1 MEIYINI
8 FIGFCMFVIGTLF
21 GSFFSLATYRLPRH
35 QDIVFKRSYC
45 PNCNHNLG
53 FFDLIPVLSYLF
65 CGGKC
70 RYCKERI
77 SPRYI
82 ILEITNGVLFLS
94 LYLIFGY
101 TIKLMIICLLY
112 AVVFVLMGSAIMKL
126 KMSEEERIDVS
137 KLTTKKGVYVAEIV
151 VAMVLFTMLLT
162 SSYVISKNYNSSSAV
177 TIYKSN
183 AVEIAVKTA
192 EVLKATKYD
201 YIESTNYIVSENNVS
216 YTVDIE
222 VIPFNQIDAKYE
234 NIAKKVIIKV
244 MYSYESVPYEY
255 TLFILKGK
263 VEE

>member
-70 RYCKERI
+70 RYCKKKI

-112 AVVFVLMGSAIMKL
+112 AVVFVLIGSAIMKL

-137 KLTTKKGVYVAEIV
+137 KLTTKKGVYIAEIV
-151 VAMVLFTMLLT
+151 VAMLLFTMLLT
-162 SSYVISKNYNSSSAV
+162 SSYIISKNYNKSSSV

-183 AVEIAVKTA
+183 AVEIAVKTI
-192 EVLKATKYD
+192 EVLKSTEYD
-201 YIESTNYIVSENNVS
+201 SILNTSFSVKENDIDYSVNV
-216 YTVDIE
+216 E
-222 VIPFNQIDAKYE
+222 VIPFNEIDSMYE
-234 NIAKKVIIKV
+234 NVAKKIIVKV
-244 MYSYESVPYEY
+244 SYNYEGLPFEY
-255 TLFILKGK
+255 TLSTLKGK
-263 VEE
+263 VMT